1 MLLEKGVIL
10 ICFNYILETK
20 TREKYFVNQNGE
32 LGRVLYFTLFYKL
45 IALLP
50 SDTIEEMRKKNQ
62 NEKLEET
69 MSCMISAFRF
79 NELILAEYQD
89 SRSKYLETVDL
100 IKNGQGIYCRKIFF
114 CMKAYVGFILAVK
127 H

>member
-1 MLLEKGVIL
+1 MLLGKGIIL

-45 IALLP
+45 IALSP
-50 SDTIEEMRKKNQ
+50 SDTIEEMRKKEQ

-69 MSCMISAFRF
+69 MPCMMSAFRF
-79 NELILAEYQD
+79 NESILA
-89 SRSKYLETVDL
+89 S
-100 IKNGQGIYCRKIFF
+100 IKIHEINIYKQSI
-114 CMKAYVGFILAVK
+114 
-127 H
+127 